1 MSKKKSKHEKPRSS
15 LSREVQASLIR
26 LLAIWQKLLGLSDWK
41 IEVQLV
47 KKKALGSDDGYTA
60 HAKVF
65 PDPQS
70 QQAVVLIVRPEDFEP
85 GDIEGAYNPEFLLVH
100 ELLHLPLEL
109 FSDRTIDNGDYYD
122 GKGMFREQFINRM
135 AGLLIE
141 LSKGQKE
148 DSNA

>member
-15 LSREVQASLIR
+15 LSQEVQASLTR
-26 LLAIWQKLLGLSDWK
+26 LLAIWKKLLGLSDWR
-41 IEVQLV
+41 IEVRLV

-85 GDIEGAYNPEFLLVH
+85 GDIDGTYNPEFLLVH

-109 FSDRTIDNGDYYD
+109 FSDRAIDNEDYYD
-122 GKGMFREQFINRM
+122 GKGMFSEQFINRI

-141 LSKGQKE
+141 LSKGQKG
-148 DSNA
+148 